1 MVRPVSAFGTFILA
15 LFALSRRL
23 IKSQLLYKLLQMEEQ
38 KLSNLAEVLLLI
50 ELFVTFSL
58 AVMLICC
65 NDVHFALMK
74 LFA

>member
-15 LFALSRRL
+15 LFALSTGL
-23 IKSQLLYKLLQMEEQ
+23 IKGQLLDKLLQMEEQ
-38 KLSNLAEVLLLI
+38 KLSNLAEVLLPM
-50 ELFVTFSL
+50 LFVTFSL